1 MVQVDVAFHN
11 SHGTAVFG
19 GHEPCS
25 RPFPSVPK
33 VFLPDNK
40 LAAIHDRDTFAHG
53 NTLRKALIHAPS
65 RSRMLAGLLAAG
77 FQ

>member
-1 MVQVDVAFHN
+1 MSRSTILMAQP
-11 SHGTAVFG
+11 SSGGTNHAL
-19 GHEPCS
+19 

-33 VFLPDNK
+33 VFLPDDK
-40 LAAIHDRDTFAHG
+40 LAAIDDRDTFAHG

-65 RSRMLAGLLAAG
+65 RSRILAGLLAAG